1 MAEKTKF
8 GLAWKIQEL
17 HDLLDIS
24 RKLVVEISTL
34 MDKLQSQDYNPVQDN
49 FAKKLS
55 SVQEQ
60 LINAVKKLSKHQRIA
75 ATHMLVFM
83 VSPESRSRQ
92 PYALPVQCLPICGIK
107 DKTIRDMANKIIGAM
122 MERDMK
128 VAGMIYD
135 YVLCYL

>member
-1 MAEKTKF
+1 MTRVAEKTKF

-17 HDLLDIS
+17 HDLLD
-24 RKLVVEISTL
+24 VVEISTL
-34 MDKLQSQDYNPVQDN
+34 MDKLQSQDYNPVQNN

-60 LINAVKKLSKHQRIA
+60 LIKAVKKLSKHQRIA
-75 ATHMLVFM
+75 ATHVLVFM

-92 PYALPVQCLPICGIK
+92 PLALPVQCLSICGIK

-128 VAGMIYD
+128 VAGKIYD